1 MTEGASHERRS
12 LLIVMGVIVFGVI
25 ASIAWVSQTKK
36 KEIAGK
42 RAFPQ
47 HTVYQDIHR

>member
-1 MTEGASHERRS
+1 MIA
-12 LLIVMGVIVFGVI
+12 VGVIVFGIIV
-25 ASIAWVSQTKK
+25 SIALVSHTKK

-47 HTVYQDIHR
+47 HTVYQAGR